1 MARKKK
7 TNTPK
12 NNFYWIYASIIF
24 LIISLSF
31 VGVDKGLQNVQQSD
45 ISSFEDFLSN
55 GDVNKI
61 TIVNQRYALV
71 SINEN
76 ALSKEIHRK
85 VKTKKF
91 LGQDN
96 LIGPHYQFEIGPP
109 EIFQKKLDEIKIKEN
124 LSFSYEF
131 QTRENRW
138 MDVLVGFLP
147 IIIIIGIWI
156 YLMRRMSGGGAGG
169 GGQIFNIGKSKAKLF
184 DQKADV
190 KVTFKDVAGLEG
202 AKEEVQEIV
211 DFLKNPKRFL
221 KKKHVKSMLDEIDD
235 KFKNL
240 KKFNKK

>member
-31 VGVDKGLQNVQQSD
+31 VGGDKGLQNVQQSD

-85 VKTKKF
+85 VKTKNF

-190 KVTFKDVAGLEG
+190 KVTFK
-202 AKEEVQEIV
+202 EIGRASCRERV
-211 DFLKNPKRFL
+211 
-221 KKKHVKSMLDEIDD
+221 
-235 KFKNL
+235 
-240 KKFNKK
+240 

>member
-31 VGVDKGLQNVQQSD
+31 VGGDKGLQNVQQTD

-85 VKTKKF
+85 VKTKNF
-91 LGQDN
+91 LGKDN
-96 LIGPHYQFEIGPP
+96 LTGPHYQFEIGPT

-156 YLMRRMSGGGAGG
+156 YLMRRMSGGGTGG

-184 DQKADV
+184 DQNAEV
-190 KVTFKDVAGLEG
+190 KINFRDG
-202 AKEEVQEIV
+202 
-211 DFLKNPKRFL
+211 R
-221 KKKHVKSMLDEIDD
+221 S
-235 KFKNL
+235 
-240 KKFNKK
+240 